1 MILRETW
8 CSNDKHRS
16 GCSWEERPKR
26 TAENKYIFMLM
37 QIPNVIRPGFPKL
50 DNLFGT
56 LGSLSKASEKSPI
69 DGISTIYFVS
79 HSVAIHQ
86 VPPALVLR

>member
-1 MILRETW
+1 VRLGVQMINIEADVLGKKGRKGQLKTSISS
-8 CSNDKHRS
+8 CQCRS
-16 GCSWEERPKR
+16 STSFDQE
-26 TAENKYIFMLM
+26 L
-37 QIPNVIRPGFPKL
+37 FPKL